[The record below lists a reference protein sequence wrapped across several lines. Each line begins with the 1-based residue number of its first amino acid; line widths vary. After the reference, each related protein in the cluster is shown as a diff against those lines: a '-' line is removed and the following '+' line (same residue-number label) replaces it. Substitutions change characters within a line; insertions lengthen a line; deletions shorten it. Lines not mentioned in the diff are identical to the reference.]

1 MQASF
6 NRLQSLP
13 TGLTK
18 LPSLE
23 LLRVAVNNLSHL
35 PEGLTGMRSLAWI
48 SLAGNPVCAPA
59 PAQLPDIVP
68 LSVSCP
74 QGCQLYQGAALRRW
88 LLHEL

>member
-13 TGLTK
+13 AGLTQ

-68 LSVSCP
+68 LSVSCL
-74 QGCQLYQGAALRRW
+74 QG
-88 LLHEL
+88 